1 MADPAGGGAGHG
13 EIRVTGPSLRLAW
26 LWPLVAVLA
35 WLPGIA
41 DLALFDPDEGRN
53 ASIARAMAESGDW
66 LIPQLNGIP
75 FLDKPFLYFAT
86 EAGAMRLFG
95 VSELSAR
102 LPSFFAA
109 LALVAV
115 LAWWARRQ
123 WGELPAILAAGAAAT
138 SLLVL
143 VFARSATFDA
153 LLALCTTVALLAFHE
168 AIESPPRQPEDPASP
183 FWRGRSGWIL
193 LAWGAMAAGTLTK
206 GPVAL
211 LLPLGV
217 ASLYG
222 AWRRRFRTIWSLSG
236 TVAGLGLLCA
246 WLALMEQRTP
256 GFLRYA
262 LVEESWRR
270 VTTDQ
275 FQRTG
280 PLWYFL
286 PILLAGVF
294 PWVIAP
300 WVRPGSLFRL
310 RRSVPGA
317 EIFLGIWLLVP
328 LLLLSLSQSKRPQY
342 MVPLVP
348 AIALLAGRSLAD
360 PRSRRRAV
368 RIAASILAALGVA
381 LLAARATLGDRLGRK
396 QEIAASDIRQFALL
410 FGIVLLLAGIGGLW
424 AAGRRLAGIVAI
436 SLPILALPLLSRS
449 VALAVSNDRSARP
462 LAEVLAPYVA
472 ERFAI
477 VGLDTFVPSLPFYLG
492 ANVVLCAED
501 FAEMTSNSMLHF
513 ERRIVAA
520 DRGALLP
527 ADCWRRRIAEEV
539 PLRSIFLLKAGR
551 SSEIAALDGR
561 GLVRLYES
569 RRIIAFGP
577 PGGEIV
583 HE

>member
-1 MADPAGGGAGHG
+1 MRSPASEGGHFPPGRPAGWQRALHY
-13 EIRVTGPSLRLAW
+13 
-26 LWPLVAVLA
+26 WPLLAVLG

-53 ASIARAMAESGDW
+53 ASIARSMAESGDW

-75 FLDKPFLYFAT
+75 FLDKPFLFFAA

-95 VSELSAR
+95 ASELSAR
-102 LPSFFAA
+102 LPSLLAGG
-109 LALVAV
+109 ALVAL

-123 WGELPAILAAGAAAT
+123 WGETPAILAAGATAT

-143 VFARSATFDA
+143 VFSRAATFDA
-153 LLALCTTVALLAFHE
+153 LLTLCTTVALLAFHE
-168 AIESPPRQPEDPASP
+168 AIESPPGQPGEAPSV
-183 FWRGRSGWIL
+183 FWRGRSGWLL

-236 TVAGLGLLCA
+236 VVAGLGLLCG
-246 WLALMEQRTP
+246 WLALVEQRMP

-280 PLWYFL
+280 PIWYFL
-286 PILLAGVF
+286 PILLAGAF

-300 WVRPGSLFRL
+300 WVRPGWLFR
-310 RRSVPGA
+310 RRREAPGA
-317 EIFLGIWLLVP
+317 EIFLAIWLLMP

-342 MVPLVP
+342 MLPLVP
-348 AIALLAGRSLAD
+348 AIALLAARSLSD
-360 PRSRRRAV
+360 PGSRRRAV
-368 RIAASILAALGVA
+368 RIAGTVLCAVGIA
-381 LLAARATLGDRLGRK
+381 LLAARSSLAAQLGRK
-396 QEIAASDIRQFALL
+396 QGIATTDLHRFALL

-424 AAGRRLAGIVAI
+424 AAGRRLGGIVAI
-436 SLPILALPLLSRS
+436 SLPVLALPVLSRS
-449 VALAVSNDRSARP
+449 VALAVSDDRSSRP
-462 LAEVLAPYVA
+462 LAEVLEPYVA

-492 ANVVLCAED
+492 TNVVLCADD
-501 FAEMTSNSMLHF
+501 FGEMTSNSMLHF
-513 ERRIVAA
+513 ERRIVTA
-520 DRGALLP
+520 DRDALLP
-527 ADCWRRRIAEEV
+527 ADCWRRRIAQEV
-539 PLRSIFLLKAGR
+539 PLHSIFLLKSGR
-551 SSEIAALDGR
+551 ASEIAALGER

-569 RRIIAFGP
+569 RKLVAFGP
-577 PGGEIV
+577 AEEDV
-583 HE
+583 RHD